1 MFDIVLADF
10 TPEFTWTESGEASNF
25 VASSMEPIMNS
36 VPKRVVTI
44 LLALASGV
52 GLIGSHSAANKPR
65 VRTFHLEY
73 KANLSGLSGGAKR
86 VDLWVPVPHHDPWQ
100 HVTNLTVQST
110 NTYEI
115 AKAANGNEILHIGV
129 NNPTALVTV
138 SISLEAARNEHIQPA
153 LRGEQV
159 AIQNESQR
167 QLAVYLKPDRLVPID
182 EQIRSWAQE
191 VVDKAN
197 AHTDLEK
204 ARAIYDHVV
213 STVKYDKSG
222 HGWGRGDIYY
232 ACQARPA
239 TARIFMP
246 SSSGIVEHSACRRVL
261 LSDFLFL

>member
-1 MFDIVLADF
+1 M
-10 TPEFTWTESGEASNF
+10 
-25 VASSMEPIMNS
+25 
-36 VPKRVVTI
+36 
-44 LLALASGV
+44 
-52 GLIGSHSAANKPR
+52 
-65 VRTFHLEY
+65 
-73 KANLSGLSGGAKR
+73 
-86 VDLWVPVPHHDPWQ
+86 
-100 HVTNLTVQST
+100 
-110 NTYEI
+110 
-115 AKAANGNEILHIGV
+115 
-129 NNPTALVTV
+129 
-138 SISLEAARNEHIQPA
+138 
-153 LRGEQV
+153 
-159 AIQNESQR
+159 
-167 QLAVYLKPDRLVPID
+167 YLKPDRLVPID